1 MIPYPI
7 EPTDVTPPD
16 GIGVNLGQMR
26 LHPLHGRWNPA
37 FPLIYALQPL
47 RQNFPNCCKLVP
59 LKPPVMPKTLIDL
72 RNGASVSSSRSERR
86 RILRASLVALLAC
99 ILAFLGGCHQ
109 AEKEPVTLTFLDPEW
124 SHDSRERDAS
134 HEQALIDFTKETG
147 IRITHLPA
155 PENAS
160 SQLELTESLLK
171 KGATTPD
178 VYGIDVIWPGILS
191 EYFVD
196 LKPYFVA
203 ESQSSDSELI
213 ANYTVNGRLVAMP
226 YHSNTGALFYRT
238 DLLEKYGYSA
248 PPRKW
253 DELEKMATRIQA
265 GERAKGQKDFWGYV
279 WPGAVGEG
287 LICDAME
294 WQASAG
300 AGHIVEADGKVSVN
314 NPNTIRAWKRVTRW
328 LGTISPPTSLSY
340 QEWDSW
346 NAFWTSGRAAF
357 QRGWESDYFIGNPV
371 TYPFNDRAG
380 VTSLPGEKD
389 VRVGTLG
396 GLGLAVA
403 RSSKHQAEAIAFVH
417 YLLKKEADLD
427 QQRAT
432 SAPPKFPT
440 RFEIPTILTAYI
452 HQQQSG
458 GVSGARTVARPSTV
472 TGRKYAAISAA
483 YVESLHSVLER
494 KVDAETAAASLQKQL
509 TEIMASSAPA
519 K

>member
-1 MIPYPI
+1 MLLFAILLI
-7 EPTDVTPPD
+7 QLTLHRVT
-16 GIGVNLGQMR
+16 G
-26 LHPLHGRWNPA
+26 
-37 FPLIYALQPL
+37 FPVFRVAHHFITWTACGTRRFRRSLPLQPL
-47 RQNFPNCCKLVP
+47 RQKFPNCCKLVP
-59 LKPPVMPKTLIDL
+59 QKSQVMVKPLV
-72 RNGASVSSSRSERR
+72 RYGASVFPFRSERR
-86 RILRASLVALLAC
+86 RIIRASAAVLLAC
-99 ILAFLGGCHQ
+99 LSAFFAGCHQ
-109 AEKEPVTLTFLDPEW
+109 PAKEPVTLTFLDPEW

-134 HEQALIDFTKETG
+134 HEQVLADFTKETG

-160 SQLELTESLLK
+160 SQLELTENLLK

-196 LKPYFVA
+196 LKPYFA
-203 ESQSSDSELI
+203 EESQSSDSELI

-226 YHSNTGALFYRT
+226 YHSNIGVLFYRT
-238 DLLEKYGYSA
+238 DLLEKYGYRA
-248 PPRKW
+248 PPRTW

-294 WQASAG
+294 WQASTD
-300 AGHIVEADGKVSVN
+300 AGHIVEPDGKVSVN
-314 NPNTIRAWKRVTRW
+314 NPNTIRAWKRATRW

-357 QRGWESDYFIGNPV
+357 LRGWESDYFIANPV
-371 TYPFNDRAG
+371 SYPFNDRSG
-380 VTSLPGEKD
+380 LTSLPGEKD

-396 GLGLAVA
+396 GLGLAVS
-403 RSSKHQAEAIAFVH
+403 RSSKHQTEAIALVRF
-417 YLLKKEADLD
+417 LLKKEAELD

-432 SAPPKFPT
+432 ATPPKFPA
-440 RFEIPTILTAYI
+440 RFEVPTILTAYI

-458 GVSGARTVARPSTV
+458 GVSGAHAVTRPSTV
-472 TGRKYAAISAA
+472 TGRKYDAVSAA